1 MNKASNFNE
10 GSVSGRD
17 NIRASIR
24 FKKKNSH
31 KILKDSSSL
40 KTEASI
46 FTSTAPEL
54 SNRSN
59 KTSWGFFQH
68 EINNS
73 LTGAVL
79 SVAHRSYSS
88 SEAICCHKL
97 DASSHLVQRVVKS
110 VLISTLQKI
119 LSGRSPM
126 YKRKS
131 VGPRMQVQH

>member
-1 MNKASNFNE
+1 MTRIFHGRSYDTFIEIKSNPRRKKLHRMNKASNFNG

-24 FKKKNSH
+24 FKKKSNH

-46 FTSTAPEL
+46 FTSIAPEL

-88 SEAICCHKL
+88 SEAICCHKS
-97 DASSHLVQRVVKS
+97 DASSHLV
-110 VLISTLQKI
+110 
-119 LSGRSPM
+119 
-126 YKRKS
+126 
-131 VGPRMQVQH
+131 